1 MDFGLARREAGEVT
15 MTVEGRVLGTP
26 AYMSPEQAKGQHT
39 RRIGVADVY
48 SLGVILFEMLTGER
62 PFRGNVRMLVSQ
74 VINDEPPSPRKL
86 NGSVPRDLETICLK
100 CLEKEPSRRFE
111 TARDVAEDLR
121 RFLSGDA
128 IKARPAGRLERACR
142 WSRAHRALV
151 AATSTIMLA
160 LLLGLGGTSIGLHKV
175 RIERDRAVAAEKT
188 ASDQTEITSKTAA
201 SLEQAL
207 QAIVSAMGANEA
219 EYELVPPQS
228 VPEILD
234 AVMKWMDSAD
244 TLDSRLEI
252 QIRWKLGI
260 AYRAHTQL
268 TASYLNFARVK
279 QLLEHLAEEDS
290 PTTHHASTLPVTHM
304 VHRPRSLADDLVLVL
319 HFLSNTTPDPLLKEK
334 YAARVTATVR
344 TLSATNRHV
353 LLFARSSR
361 LIRLV
366 AFPR

>member
-1 MDFGLARREAGEVT
+1 M
-15 MTVEGRVLGTP
+15 LGTP
-26 AYMSPEQAKGQHT
+26 AYMSPEQAKGSAHT
-39 RRIGVADVY
+39 ADRRSDIY

-74 VINDEPPSPRKL
+74 VINDESPSPRKL

-160 LLLGLGGTSIGLHKV
+160 LLLGLGGTAIGLHKV

-207 QAIVSAMGANEA
+207 HQ
-219 EYELVPPQS
+219 
-228 VPEILD
+228 ILKD
-234 AVMKWMDSAD
+234 ALCAQF
-244 TLDSRLEI
+244 EI
-252 QIRWKLGI
+252 QLRLNDRPIR
-260 AYRAHTQL
+260 HTL
-268 TASYLNFARVK
+268 TR
-279 QLLEHLAEEDS
+279 
-290 PTTHHASTLPVTHM
+290 PTT
-304 VHRPRSLADDLVLVL
+304 
-319 HFLSNTTPDPLLKEK
+319 
-334 YAARVTATVR
+334 
-344 TLSATNRHV
+344 
-353 LLFARSSR
+353 
-361 LIRLV
+361 
-366 AFPR
+366 